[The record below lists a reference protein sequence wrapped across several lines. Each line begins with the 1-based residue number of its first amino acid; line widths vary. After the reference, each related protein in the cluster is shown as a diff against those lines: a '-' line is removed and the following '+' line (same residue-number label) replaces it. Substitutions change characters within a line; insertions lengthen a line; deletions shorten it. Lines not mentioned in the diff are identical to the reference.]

1 MATKKRIVN
10 TANGVD
16 LQTAFIEKT
25 GNNVNNQNVSQTTGT
40 AHQDGSWVCF
50 TVICAEELVQKI
62 RFIAREEDFSI
73 REVIEKSFSNTIAS
87 YESKRGKKII
97 IKTKKKDIDS
107 VLKKKQSI
115 IIMLVK
121 TIIQHVLRCII

>member
-1 MATKKRIVN
+1 MATKKRFVN
-10 TANGVD
+10 SANDVD

-25 GNNVNNQNVSQTTGT
+25 GNNVNNRNVSQTTGT
-40 AHQDGSWVCF
+40 AHQDGSWVRF

-107 VLKKKQSI
+107 VL
-115 IIMLVK
+115 
-121 TIIQHVLRCII
+121 

>member
-1 MATKKRIVN
+1 MATKKRFVN
-10 TANGVD
+10 SANDVD
-16 LQTAFIEKT
+16 LQAAFIEKT
-25 GNNVNNQNVSQTTGT
+25 GNNVNNQNVSQATGT
-40 AHQDGSWVCF
+40 GHLGGSWVRF
-50 TVICAEELVQKI
+50 TVICSEELVQKI

-107 VLKKKQSI
+107 VL
-115 IIMLVK
+115 
-121 TIIQHVLRCII
+121 

>member
-1 MATKKRIVN
+1 MATKKRFVN
-10 TANGVD
+10 SANDVD

-25 GNNVNNQNVSQTTGT
+25 ENNVNNQSVSQATGT
-40 AHQDGSWVCF
+40 GHLDGSWVRF
-50 TVICAEELVQKI
+50 TVICSEELVQKI

-107 VLKKKQSI
+107 VL
-115 IIMLVK
+115 
-121 TIIQHVLRCII
+121 